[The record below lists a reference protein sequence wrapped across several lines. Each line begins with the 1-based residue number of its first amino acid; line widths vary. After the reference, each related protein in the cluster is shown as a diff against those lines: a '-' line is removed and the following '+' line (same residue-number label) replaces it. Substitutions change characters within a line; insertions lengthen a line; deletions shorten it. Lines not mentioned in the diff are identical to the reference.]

1 MTRINPLSDSKANAT
16 AAWKPLETV
25 NAQGATAPT
34 HPIPGPTGGG
44 ILPAEQADIDK
55 AVSVVNELM
64 ETVNISFKYFR
75 DEATHI
81 SVIQVIDDSTGET
94 IKQFPPEDIVKMIAK
109 MYEMW
114 GILVDEK
121 V

>member
-25 NAQGATAPT
+25 NAQGATVSTP
-34 HPIPGPTGGG
+34 PIPGATGGG
-44 ILPAEQADIDK
+44 NLPLEQADIDK
-55 AVSVVNELM
+55 AVNVANELM
-64 ETVNISFKYFR
+64 ETVDISFKYYR
-75 DEATHI
+75 DETTHI

-94 IKQFPPEDIVKMIAK
+94 IKQFPPEDILKMVAK